1 MRVAIMQP
9 TYLPWIGYFSLINSV
24 DLFVFLDDVQF
35 ERRSWQQRNRIKTMH
50 GSQWLTIP
58 VLSKGRRTQ
67 KVNEVVI
74 DLPSGFSERHKETIR
89 HTYRQARFFED
100 SMRFIE
106 DVIPA
111 RFSNLLA
118 DYSIEGV
125 RQISAFLDVCTETI
139 RSSSLGSTGQKAQLL
154 ANICVE
160 VGARTYISPPGSYPY
175 LNESDCFLKAGIP
188 VEYFKFTPT
197 EYPQLYSGFISHL
210 SVVDAI
216 FNCGPETAELI

>member
-24 DLFVFLDDVQF
+24 DLFIFLDNVQF
-35 ERRSWQQRNRIKTMH
+35 ERRSWQQRNRIKTMN
-50 GSQWLTIP
+50 GPQWLTIP

-106 DVIPA
+106 DVIPS

-125 RQISAFLDVCTETI
+125 RQINAFLGICTETI
-139 RSSSLGSTGQKAQLL
+139 RSSSLGSAGQKAELL

-160 VGARTYISPPGSYPY
+160 VGARTYISPPGSHPY
-175 LNESDCFLKAGIP
+175 LSESDCFQKTGIP

-197 EYPQLYSGFISHL
+197 EYPQLYCGFISHL

-216 FNCGPETAELI
+216 FNCGPETAKLI